1 MPLLLLLQ
9 SVFMRHIICVSLIV
23 AKWLCNAYVH
33 FGQAVQ
39 AIRRGKLFRSAAH
52 THMYVCLCVWLRLQ
66 PNNSCF
72 NLHITLSVVCPV
84 LIPISYKKSKC
95 ATRQCKLKGN
105 TRKKNKPITDRIS
118 NCIINFALLLAPKQQ
133 QRLIKLEKRIEIKTS
148 LQF

>member
-1 MPLLLLLQ
+1 MWQNGCATLTFISARRFRPLGVANCFVPQ
-9 SVFMRHIICVSLIV
+9 HI
-23 AKWLCNAYVH
+23 
-33 FGQAVQ
+33 
-39 AIRRGKLFRSAAH
+39 H
-52 THMYVCLCVWLRLQ
+52 THACVWLRLQ

-72 NLHITLSVVCPV
+72 NLHITLSVVCPAI
-84 LIPISYKKSKC
+84 IPISYKKSKC
-95 ATRQCKLKGN
+95 ATSQCKLKGN